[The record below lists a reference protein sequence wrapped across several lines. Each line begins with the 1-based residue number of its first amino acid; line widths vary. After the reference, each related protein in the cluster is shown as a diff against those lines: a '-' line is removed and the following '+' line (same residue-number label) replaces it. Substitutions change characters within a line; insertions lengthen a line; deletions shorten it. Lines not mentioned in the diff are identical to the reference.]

1 MKQPQARPTVHPL
14 APKHIMTSRP
24 SLSVLPTTAVVR
36 PTTGQVSTDLGG
48 EVAILHIESGKYFAL
63 NGVGARVWELVANGS
78 TIDDILATLLDEFDI
93 DAERCERDLTQLLLE
108 LEERRLVEIDRTAV
122 DA

>member
-1 MKQPQARPTVHPL
+1 M
-14 APKHIMTSRP
+14 
-24 SLSVLPTTAVVR
+24 LSTMHNELPGRAAVR
-36 PTTGQVSTDLGG
+36 PGQGQVSTDLGE

-63 NGVGARVWELVANGS
+63 NAVGARVWDLVANGS
-78 TIDDILATLLDEFDI
+78 TVDDILAALLREFDV
-93 DAERCERDLTQLLLE
+93 DAERCERDLTQVLLE

>member
-1 MKQPQARPTVHPL
+1 MPSTMHSKLPGY
-14 APKHIMTSRP
+14 AP
-24 SLSVLPTTAVVR
+24 VR
-36 PTTGQVSTDLGG
+36 PGQGQVSTDLGE

-63 NGVGARVWELVANGS
+63 NAVGARVWELVADGS
-78 TIDDILATLLDEFDI
+78 TVDEILAAMLGEFDI